1 MGNPKFVW
9 KARVI
14 EWAEFRQIIM
24 SSQHMFAGTACAK
37 DSVSWAGGISKSI
50 DRKSKLVGWGVMTN
64 GYKVS
69 F

>member
-24 SSQHMFAGTACAK
+24 SSQHMFASTACAK

-50 DRKSKLVGWGVMTN
+50 DSPDGNENQQR
-64 GYKVS
+64 
-69 F
+69 